1 MRRFPPKRGRVPFLA
16 RIVLTLFLL
25 TPQNLVRDRV
35 RGSAFLFDVD
45 TLMATKLMLG
55 QFLFDTSWGLLYQ
68 L

>member
-1 MRRFPPKRGRVPFLA
+1 VRQFPPKRGRVPFLT

-55 QFLFDTSWGLLYQ
+55 QFLFDTSRGLLYQ